1 MENIGYQALI
11 LSILG
16 VDGEFPTPEQ
26 AFAYLINGTKFDEA
40 NEKVLEEQSGE
51 QMVMAL

>member
-26 AFAYLINGTKFDEA
+26 AFAYLIN
-40 NEKVLEEQSGE
+40 
-51 QMVMAL
+51 QMKKYWKNSPVNRW